1 MAVKLK
7 PLHDKIV
14 IEKPEEEKATK
25 SGIILPDN
33 AKEKPQTGKVIA
45 VGSGKALDNGT
56 KTPLEIKVGDTVY
69 YSKYSGTEI
78 KIAEKE
84 YIIIAESDV
93 LAIVA

>member
-45 VGSGKALDNGT
+45 VGSGKTLDNGT
-56 KTPLEIKVGDTVY
+56 KVSLEIKVGDTVY

-78 KIAEKE
+78 KIEEKE

>member
-14 IEKPEEEKATK
+14 IEKPEEEKTTK

-45 VGSGKALDNGT
+45 VGNGKVLDNGT
-56 KTPLEIKVGDTVY
+56 KLPLEIKVGDTVY

-78 KIAEKE
+78 KIDEKE
-84 YIIIAESDV
+84 YIIIAENDV

>member
-45 VGSGKALDNGT
+45 VGNGKTLDNGT
-56 KTPLEIKVGDTVY
+56 KLPLEIKVGDTVY

-78 KIAEKE
+78 KIEEKE
-84 YIIIAESDV
+84 YIIIAENDV
-93 LAIVA
+93 LAIVV

>member
-14 IEKPEEEKATK
+14 IEKPEEEKSTK

-33 AKEKPQTGKVIA
+33 AKEKPQTGKVVA
-45 VGSGKALDNGT
+45 VGAGKILDNGT
-56 KTPLEIKVGDTVY
+56 KIPPEIKVGDTVY
-69 YSKYSGTEI
+69 YSKYSGTEV
-78 KIAEKE
+78 KVNEKE
-84 YIIIAESDV
+84 YIIIAESDI

>member
-45 VGSGKALDNGT
+45 VGNGKVLDSGT
-56 KTPLEIKVGDTVY
+56 KIPLEIKVGDTVY

-78 KIAEKE
+78 KIEEKE

>member
-14 IEKPEEEKATK
+14 IEKPGEEKATK

-45 VGSGKALDNGT
+45 VGNGKALDNGT
-56 KTPLEIKVGDTVY
+56 KIPLEIKVGDTVY

-78 KIAEKE
+78 KIEEKE
-84 YIIIAESDV
+84 YIIIAEGDV

>member
-14 IEKPEEEKATK
+14 IAKPEEEKTTK

-33 AKEKPQTGKVIA
+33 AKEKPQTGKVVA
-45 VGSGKALDNGT
+45 VGAGKTLDNGT
-56 KTPLEIKVGDTVY
+56 KVPLEIKVGDTVY

-78 KIAEKE
+78 KVDEKE
-84 YIIIAESDV
+84 YIIIAEGDV
-93 LAIVA
+93 LAIVV

>member
-45 VGSGKALDNGT
+45 VGGGKVLDNGT
-56 KTPLEIKVGDTVY
+56 KLPLEIKVGDTVY

-78 KIAEKE
+78 KIEEKE
-84 YIIIAESDV
+84 YIIIAENDV